1 MIGDTLTMT
10 ALLYRIYHLCSFHW
24 YGIGQMK
31 YKTVKNQI
39 YVVLLE
45 RYGSNTVRE
54 IRRRRGGVM
63 EGSVKDLSMYRLAVE
78 KYLTENS
85 RD

>member
-1 MIGDTLTMT
+1 M
-10 ALLYRIYHLCSFHW
+10 
-24 YGIGQMK
+24 
-31 YKTVKNQI
+31 
-39 YVVLLE
+39 LLE

>member
-1 MIGDTLTMT
+1 
-10 ALLYRIYHLCSFHW
+10 
-24 YGIGQMK
+24 MK
-31 YKTVKNQI
+31 KYDAFLQKCF
-39 YVVLLE
+39 Y
-45 RYGSNTVRE
+45 
-54 IRRRRGGVM
+54 RRGGVM